1 MRIPYAKAITWYL
14 VAALSLIS
22 MVPPADGGFVPSGMI
37 APSGINRD
45 ADIDRIQ
52 RFIETKIVRE
62 RLAEFNFTKEEIT
75 SRLSELSDA
84 QLHDIAT
91 QIDNLKAGGDS
102 GLGVVIAVLVII
114 ILVIIIIRLLGR
126 RVVVA

>member
-1 MRIPYAKAITWYL
+1 MRIPCAKAITWYL
-14 VAALSLIS
+14 VAAMFLIS
-22 MVPPADGGFVPSGMI
+22 VVPPADGGFVPSGMI
-37 APSGINRD
+37 APSGIDRD

-62 RLAEFNFTKEEIT
+62 RLAELNFTKEEIT
-75 SRLSELSDA
+75 SRLAELSDA